1 MSIIYTPESDN
12 DDESWKIIYNN
23 GNVKIT
29 LFIANIDNVLYG
41 YIDYF
46 IDYKRIFVIN
56 IYDDVTGLI
65 DIKKSSEIF
74 DIKFTQTEHQT
85 SIMNSKFINKIKEL
99 ICLFDLSEGQFR
111 EVFAEFIDPIIK
123 SATY

>member
-99 ICLFDLSEGQFR
+99 ICLCDLSEGQFR